1 MKTIIATPNAP
12 AAVGPYSQGVQA
24 NGLIFTAGQLGL
36 DPQTG
41 KFAGEDVAAQARQAM
56 QNLQA
61 ILEAAGSGLEHIIKT
76 TIFLQDMADFQAVNA
91 IYGECF
97 TATPPARSTVAVAG
111 LPLGGLVEIEAIAL
125 VPADCC

>member
-1 MKTIIATPNAP
+1 MKTMITTPNAP
-12 AAVGPYSQGVQA
+12 AAVGPYSQGVKA
-24 NGLIFTAGQLGL
+24 NDLIFTAGQLGL

-76 TIFLQDMADFQAVNA
+76 TIFLQDMGDFQTVNA

-97 TATPPARSTVAVAG
+97 TAAPPARSTVQVAG

-125 VPADCC
+125 VPAAE